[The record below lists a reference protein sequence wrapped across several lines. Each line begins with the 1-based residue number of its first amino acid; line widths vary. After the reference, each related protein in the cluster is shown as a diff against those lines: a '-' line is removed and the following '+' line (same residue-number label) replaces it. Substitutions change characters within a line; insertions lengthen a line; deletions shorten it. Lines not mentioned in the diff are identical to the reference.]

1 MEKNVRKILIII
13 YSEETSGKNIFDEFV
28 ELFLIL
34 LKKET
39 LNDEQDFLLRCCLA
53 LFQIYLEY
61 LVNPNELIQLTWNK
75 KIKPILL
82 KKYPINKGEIINKNV
97 DVEFLLQE
105 IDRLANKNTMKIPKE
120 EKPDQNRKTRLD
132 NIRMNTIYVS
142 SKQFLKIEGN
152 NNKNNKDNKIM
163 KMERKKKLKTKKI

>member
-1 MEKNVRKILIII
+1 MEKYVRKILIII

-105 IDRLANKNTMKIPKE
+105 IDRLAK
-120 EKPDQNRKTRLD
+120 
-132 NIRMNTIYVS
+132 
-142 SKQFLKIEGN
+142 
-152 NNKNNKDNKIM
+152 
-163 KMERKKKLKTKKI
+163 